1 MMLPID
7 KNMIVDT
14 HNHLTKWSP
23 DAGQTFE
30 EMMQAATAQGLIG
43 IAATDHY
50 DIGSMTPYGVEWVMD
65 LPAYYE
71 EMYPQRRLPSE
82 RQPGDPPGFLYGIE
96 VGYLPEYKDRLR
108 ALIADYPWDIVIMSL
123 HVINGYDP
131 FHSPEKVYRPSLS
144 DTYREILL
152 SITESAAEMPEA
164 NIIGHYDYFARYAP
178 QDRPKMLYRHAPQEF
193 DDLFRLMIRNN
204 QALEI
209 NTGTIW
215 KLQQARGY
223 TLEEAMPDAEVLHR
237 YLELGGDLI
246 SLSSDA
252 HYASNVGRLIPETC
266 AWLLKQGITGY
277 AWFESGKPFHGR
289 LRPLSTDT
297 EI

>member
-1 MMLPID
+1 VLPSDNI
-7 KNMIVDT
+7 MIVDT

-30 EMMQAATAQGLIG
+30 EMMQAAAAQGLLG

-50 DIGSMTPYGVEWVMD
+50 DIGSMTPYGAEWVID

-71 EMYPQRRLPSE
+71 DMYPRRRLPSE

-96 VGYLPEYKDRLR
+96 VGYLPEHKDRLK
-108 ALIADYPWDIVIMSL
+108 ALIADYPWDIAIISL
-123 HVINGYDP
+123 HIINGHDP

-152 SITESAAEMPEA
+152 SITESAAEMTGA

-178 QDRPKMLYRHAPQEF
+178 QDRPKMLYRHAMCEF

-237 YLELGGDLI
+237 YLELGGNLI

-252 HYASNVGRLIPETC
+252 HYTANVGRLIPETC
-266 AWLLKQGITGY
+266 AWLLKQGITEY
-277 AWFESGKPFHGR
+277 VWFESGKPFHGSFC
-289 LRPLSTDT
+289 PSSVDV
-297 EI
+297 